1 MEKTIA
7 NVDRLKSKN
16 VPIDKRLTNVADYY
30 NFQNSKDAA
39 KVRVIELAEK
49 QMKQWKKLRDK
60 SGDNESIKFANENID
75 RIMMDAVE
83 QLDKLN

>member
-1 MEKTIA
+1 MA

-16 VPIDKRLTNVADYY
+16 VPIDKRLQNIGEYY
-30 NFQNSKDAA
+30 HFQNSKDAV

-49 QMKQWKKLRDK
+49 QMKVWKKLRDK
-60 SGDNESIKFANENID
+60 SGDTESIKFANENID
-75 RIMMDAVE
+75 RIMMEAVE